1 MTVQLIVFDFDGTI
15 ADTHSAFVNIVNR
28 LSGQFG
34 YQPVSQ
40 TEVDRM
46 RHLSSRAIVAE
57 ARVPL
62 WKLPFL
68 LRKVTTELGNDIA
81 NILPI
86 KGIDSALIEIK
97 KHGYR
102 LGILTS
108 NSKKNVLSF
117 LDKNKL
123 TELFDF
129 IDSGTGIF
137 QKDKAI
143 DAVLRRHKLTAQ
155 QFIYVGDETRDIE
168 AAKKRNVRIIAV
180 SWGFNSPE
188 VLAKYQPNCL
198 VSTPQELVSAIEA
211 LRSQEMYF

>member
-28 LSGQFG
+28 LSEQFG
-34 YQPVSQ
+34 YQPIGQ
-40 TEVDRM
+40 AEVERM
-46 RHLSSRAIVAE
+46 RHLSSREIVNE
-57 ARVPL
+57 AKVPL

-68 LRKVTTELGNDIA
+68 LRKVTTELGNEIA
-81 NILPI
+81 HVTPI
-86 KGIDSALIEIK
+86 KGIDFALHELK

-108 NSKKNVLSF
+108 NSKKNVSFF
-117 LDKNKL
+117 LDRNNL
-123 TELFDF
+123 TDLFDF

-143 DAVLRRHKLTAQ
+143 KAVLKRHNLKAQ

-168 AAKKRNVRIIAV
+168 AAKKINVRVVAV

-188 VLAKYQPNCL
+188 VLAKYQPDFL
-198 VSTPQELVSAIEA
+198 VSDPQELVAA
-211 LRSQEMYF
+211 LATLRSQ